1 MALLTVGVWLRMTV
15 VVVVVVVVVVAVSI
29 YFPAEGAKKA
39 LEGDESQAMIT

>member
-1 MALLTVGVWLRMTV
+1 MTGGVWLRMTIV
-15 VVVVVVVVVVAVSI
+15 VVVVIVAMSI